1 MKASIVARR
10 PRHEPRRSRGWWVAA
25 VALAMGVAQLATG
38 QAAHAAGPPPIRWI
52 GGGTTGIQSVA
63 VTPDGSVL
71 ATAAFDNTVKL
82 WSTSTHRLLRTLTG
96 HEAGV
101 NAVAFTPDGQFLVS
115 GGDFLFGAGISN
127 VKLWRVAD
135 GTLVTDFKVPA
146 DSGNTTSLALSRD
159 GSMVVT
165 GQSSGEVNL
174 YRTKDGALLRTLIR
188 TDESSGGVAFAPDG
202 LTVAAAGF
210 DGMVRVLRTSDGKLL
225 HTLVASTLSQSVV
238 AFSPDGT
245 TLAAGGLDHIVR
257 LWRTSDFTLVRR
269 LDHGDLVQ
277 ALAFSPDSQTL
288 ASAGGEADAQL
299 WRVATGA
306 VGGTL
311 GGSAKQFVT
320 SLVWVTAAKIMTGG
334 SDSHA
339 HLWRVSDGT
348 VQATF
353 GAHTGGVASVAFS
366 PDGTVLASGSYDFT
380 AKLWRASDGLE
391 LSTLEGHQDVIN
403 AVAFSPDGSLL
414 ATAAGSPPPDTI
426 DSTIQIWSI
435 GTGAGTGAGA
445 KLLQTLAGHAG
456 GTTGVAFSRDGQT
469 VISSGRDGT
478 LRFWR
483 VADGMLIRSVTAGQ
497 ANGPLAISPDR
508 TVVATGSTGSTVNLY
523 STVDGTLLRSVAVG
537 RNVSAVSFSGDG
549 ALLAVG
555 TELASNN
562 VLIVRAADGT
572 VVRTL
577 PGDPIASVQGVAF
590 APDGHALASS
600 SGFSHVI
607 DIWNPVTGALLA
619 SYDQETG
626 ASSTVLL
633 PVAYSPDSTL
643 LGFGRGDATVVVARG

>member
-1 MKASIVARR
+1 VAVSPDGSI
-10 PRHEPRRSRGWWVAA
+10 
-25 VALAMGVAQLATG
+25 LATG
-38 QAAHAAGPPPIRWI
+38 
-52 GGGTTGIQSVA
+52 
-63 VTPDGSVL
+63 
-71 ATAAFDNTVKL
+71 AFDDTVKL
-82 WSTSTHRLLRTLTG
+82 WSTSSRQLLRTLTG
-96 HEAGV
+96 HLAAV

-115 GGDFLFGAGISN
+115 GGEFLFGGGISN

-135 GTLVTDFKVPA
+135 GALVADFKVPD
-146 DSGNTTSLALSRD
+146 DSGDTNSLAVSRD

-188 TDESSGGVAFAPDG
+188 TDESEAGVAFAPDG

-210 DGMVRVLRTSDGKLL
+210 DGSVRILRTADGTLL
-225 HTLVASTLSQSVV
+225 RTLVASTLLQSVV

-257 LWRTSDFTLVRR
+257 LYRTSDFRLVRR
-269 LDHGDLVQ
+269 LDHGEFVQ

-288 ASAGGEADAQL
+288 ASAGSEVDAKL
-299 WRVATGA
+299 WRVTSGT
-306 VGGTL
+306 VVGTL
-311 GGSAKQFVT
+311 GGSAKQAVT
-320 SLVWVTAAKIMTGG
+320 SLVWVTTAKIMTGG

-366 PDGTVLASGSYDFT
+366 PDGTVFASGSFDFT
-380 AKLWRASDGLE
+380 AKLWRASDGTE
-391 LSTLEGHQDVIN
+391 LSTLEGHNDVIN
-403 AVAFSPDGSLL
+403 AVAFSADGTLL
-414 ATAAGSPPPDTI
+414 ATAAGSPPPDTL
-426 DSTIQIWSI
+426 DSTIQIWSVAT
-435 GTGAGTGAGA
+435 GTGTGTSPR
-445 KLLQTLAGHAG
+445 LVQTLAGHAG
-456 GTTGVAFSRDGQT
+456 GSTGVAFSRDGQT
-469 VISSGRDGT
+469 VISSGRDGA

-483 VADGMLIRSVTAGQ
+483 VADGTLIRAVTSG
-497 ANGPLAISPDR
+497 GPEGALAISPDR
-508 TVVATGSTGSTVNLY
+508 TVVATASTGTAVNLY
-523 STVDGTLLRSVAVG
+523 STVDGTLLRSVALG
-537 RNVSAVSFSGDG
+537 TNVNAVSFSGDG
-549 ALLAVG
+549 TLLAVG
-555 TELASNN
+555 TDFPPNN
-562 VLIVRAADGT
+562 LLILRVADGT

-577 PGDPIASVQGVAF
+577 PGDAIAPVQGVAF

-607 DIWNPVTGALLA
+607 NVWDPATGALLA

-626 ASSTVLL
+626 ASATVLL